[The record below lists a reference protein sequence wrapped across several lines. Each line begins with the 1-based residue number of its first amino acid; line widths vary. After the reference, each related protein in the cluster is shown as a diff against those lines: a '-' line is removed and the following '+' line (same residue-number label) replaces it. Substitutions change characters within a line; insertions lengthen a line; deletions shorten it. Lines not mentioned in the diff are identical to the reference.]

1 MQVSAQ
7 PDGCRQSRAAGARWL
22 LPPAISPSPAVPHG
36 LGAWLDA
43 RAAPST
49 ASEVLQ
55 STSAAA
61 GFFTGGGQCHLL
73 NAAAGKARA
82 PGLVFAPPK
91 SAARSSRQILDI
103 SLLADPK
110 IKVALCLFTQ
120 KKKNPKTFCPGSPN
134 TAISLENIRPHFE
147 LSCVKELLSLP

>member
-43 RAAPST
+43 RAAPSA

-73 NAAAGKARA
+73 NAAAGEARA
-82 PGLVFAPPK
+82 PGLAFAPPK
-91 SAARSSRQILDI
+91 SATCSSRQILDI
-103 SLLADPK
+103 SLLADTK

-120 KKKNPKTFCPGSPN
+120 KKNPKTFCPGCPN
-134 TAISLENIRPHFE
+134 AAISLENIRPHFE
-147 LSCVKELLSLP
+147 LSWVKELLSLP